1 MSTLRELAAES
12 IGKITRRSLEPQLGQ
27 IDAVLTPRERPI
39 ALAPG
44 RDDGAGVVVVV
55 TDQRVLISRGAPFA
69 RPELLDLPRATLRAA
84 AAAAAADGAEWHLEL
99 DHDRGRTSI
108 GGMFDRDAQRLA
120 ALLDLPGVS
129 R

>member
-27 IDAVLTPRERPI
+27 IDAVLAPRERPI

-69 RPELLDLPRATLRAA
+69 RPELLDFPRATLRAV
-84 AAAAAADGAEWHLEL
+84 AAAADGAEWRLEL
-99 DHDRGRTSI
+99 DHDEGRTSI

-120 ALLDLPGVS
+120 ALLAVPHPTP
-129 R
+129 